1 MGTKKIRNAVG
12 AIITQ
17 NNEVLLVHKV
27 KSMDVTGKPKIIQ
40 GSWDFPKGGVLSSD
54 ATLEEA
60 LMRELKE
67 ETGSI
72 HYKIEKKFSE
82 TINFNFPKGHKYDAQ
97 ETVMYHVVYTGD
109 RTDIKVQDD
118 EIDDIMFVKYD
129 SILNTIELDETK
141 QFFNLVQEELK

>member
-27 KSMDVTGKPKIIQ
+27 KSMDVTEKPKIIQ

-54 ATLEEA
+54 TTLEEA

-67 ETGSI
+67 ETGSV
-72 HYKIEKKFSE
+72 HYKIEKSLVKLLILTFQKG
-82 TINFNFPKGHKYDAQ
+82 INMMLK
-97 ETVMYHVVYTGD
+97 
-109 RTDIKVQDD
+109 
-118 EIDDIMFVKYD
+118 
-129 SILNTIELDETK
+129 K
-141 QFFNLVQEELK
+141 Q